1 MTKEYMQKLLD
12 SGEGFTIEYKK
23 NESKLSSDVFE
34 TVSSFSNRYGGHIL
48 LGVIEIEKDGRKI
61 GKVSGVDK
69 DRVYDMK
76 RDFVNILNNP
86 TKFNPTLYLEL
97 EEFDYDGLT
106 VLWTYV
112 PPMSQVCYCDRK
124 VYDRNNESDQ
134 DITNKNDRI
143 AEIITRKSS
152 DYREQTILPYAKETH
167 LKMELMDYV
176 RKLVIGRNKE
186 HPWRNMD
193 DMEIMRSAGLYV
205 ENIAT
210 GESGFNLAAILL
222 FGKPEVIKTC
232 VPGYKTDAIYRV
244 ENTDRYDDRDIIEDN
259 LIEAYDKL
267 MAFCMKHMDNRFVLD
282 KDISVDARELI
293 AREVI
298 SNILIH
304 RDYSNAFPAKLI
316 IENDVLRTENW
327 SKSRFNGPLSIDTF
341 SPYPKNPLLA
351 SFFVNIGRA
360 DTLGSGMRNLY
371 KYTRLYS
378 NSDPMLSEGDIFE
391 IRIPLKKSDINLQK
405 SDIESK
411 KSGIS
416 LQKSDIENEK
426 LSEEYLMQKCKQYS
440 YNITVLNNMRALYAS
455 INTNQIFGASDIE
468 RILGCA
474 RSTASDIIKRM
485 RDMNVVVSVSNH
497 GKGKYRLINKNE
509 IL

>member
-167 LKMELMDYV
+167 LKMELMDHV

-193 DMEIMRSAGLYV
+193 DMEIMRSAG
-205 ENIAT
+205 
-210 GESGFNLAAILL
+210 
-222 FGKPEVIKTC
+222 
-232 VPGYKTDAIYRV
+232 
-244 ENTDRYDDRDIIEDN
+244 
-259 LIEAYDKL
+259 
-267 MAFCMKHMDNRFVLD
+267 
-282 KDISVDARELI
+282 
-293 AREVI
+293 
-298 SNILIH
+298 
-304 RDYSNAFPAKLI
+304 
-316 IENDVLRTENW
+316 
-327 SKSRFNGPLSIDTF
+327 
-341 SPYPKNPLLA
+341 
-351 SFFVNIGRA
+351 
-360 DTLGSGMRNLY
+360 
-371 KYTRLYS
+371 
-378 NSDPMLSEGDIFE
+378 
-391 IRIPLKKSDINLQK
+391 
-405 SDIESK
+405 
-411 KSGIS
+411 
-416 LQKSDIENEK
+416 
-426 LSEEYLMQKCKQYS
+426 
-440 YNITVLNNMRALYAS
+440 
-455 INTNQIFGASDIE
+455 
-468 RILGCA
+468 
-474 RSTASDIIKRM
+474 
-485 RDMNVVVSVSNH
+485 
-497 GKGKYRLINKNE
+497 
-509 IL
+509 

>member
-1 MTKEYMQKLLD
+1 M
-12 SGEGFTIEYKK
+12 
-23 NESKLSSDVFE
+23 
-34 TVSSFSNRYGGHIL
+34 
-48 LGVIEIEKDGRKI
+48 
-61 GKVSGVDK
+61 
-69 DRVYDMK
+69 
-76 RDFVNILNNP
+76 
-86 TKFNPTLYLEL
+86 
-97 EEFDYDGLT
+97 
-106 VLWTYV
+106 
-112 PPMSQVCYCDRK
+112 
-124 VYDRNNESDQ
+124 
-134 DITNKNDRI
+134 
-143 AEIITRKSS
+143 
-152 DYREQTILPYAKETH
+152 
-167 LKMELMDYV
+167 
-176 RKLVIGRNKE
+176 
-186 HPWRNMD
+186 
-193 DMEIMRSAGLYV
+193 
-205 ENIAT
+205 
-210 GESGFNLAAILL
+210 AAILL

-244 ENTDRYDDRDIIEDN
+244 ENTDRYDDRDIVEDN

-316 IENDVLRTENW
+316 IEMDVLRTENW

-391 IRIPLKKSDINLQK
+391 IRIPLKKSDINLLK

-411 KSGIS
+411 KSDIS
-416 LQKSDIENEK
+416 LLKSDIENEK